1 VCLTLLTAPGQL
13 GTRDSTRR
21 DVPTAVRTDPDV
33 VTTALTG
40 GSTWTTALGSRPAL
54 TTVSGGGRSTPSG
67 SAFSDPLRVG
77 VSGRGIGVAGRAV
90 TFTATGATFA
100 GGASSV
106 TVRTGA
112 DGRATAPTL
121 TAGSSLGAISL
132 AATLDGTTS
141 AVSFPLTVLPAPVA
155 VPVAAP
161 GGGSDGRPAACPGNR
176 SAGEQH
182 RTRRDAGPPGRR
194 GTAGLH
200 RRRSRTADRPRR
212 GETLTYEDFGRAA
225 RELAQQTSGPPSST
239 RRPGRW

>member
-1 VCLTLLTAPGQL
+1 V
-13 GTRDSTRR
+13 D
-21 DVPTAVRTDPDV
+21 
-33 VTTALTG
+33 
-40 GSTWTTALGSRPAL
+40 
-54 TTVSGGGRSTPSG
+54 
-67 SAFSDPLRVG
+67 

-161 GGGSDGRPAACPGNR
+161 VAAPMAAPLPAPGTGQPV
-176 SAGEQH
+176 SSTAPAGTPGL
-182 RTRRDAGPPGRR
+182 RADAGQLASTGADPGPL
-194 GTAGLH
+194 TALG
-200 RRRSRTADRPRR
+200 
-212 GETLTYEDFGRAA
+212 AA
-225 RELAQQTSGPPSST
+225 RP
-239 RRPGRW
+239 